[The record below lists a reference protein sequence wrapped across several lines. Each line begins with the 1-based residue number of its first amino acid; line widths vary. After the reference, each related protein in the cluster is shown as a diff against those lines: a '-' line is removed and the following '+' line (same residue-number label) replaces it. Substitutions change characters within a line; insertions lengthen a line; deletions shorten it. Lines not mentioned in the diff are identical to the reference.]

1 MEKNWNQQNFG
12 DEETPEDEDLFWGE
26 EESDDF

>member
-1 MEKNWNQQNFG
+1 MEKNWNQNFG